1 MSRPDWPSAQ
11 PAPSSAPSI
20 AAPSTAGPASGE
32 WPITP
37 LPGEPP
43 LTLFRG
49 KRLVELEPGTEIDR
63 FGETD
68 GNLVYAF
75 GTPFRERSL
84 VPEWVERPYRAYR
97 VRRSVQVLTGTAI
110 PWFDQPGG
118 GTAYLLPEAIGDLI
132 AQGRLVEIADR
143 ERPPD

>member
-1 MSRPDWPSAQ
+1 VAQPPPSRPAAAPVSGDWPIS
-11 PAPSSAPSI
+11 
-20 AAPSTAGPASGE
+20 
-32 WPITP
+32 P

-63 FGETD
+63 FGDDE

-75 GTPFRERSL
+75 GTPFKERSL
-84 VPEWVERPYRAYR
+84 VPEWVDRPYRVYQ
-97 VRRSVQVLTGTAI
+97 VRQPVQVLTGAAI

-118 GTAYLLPEAIGDLI
+118 GTAYLLPDAIGELV
-132 AQGRLVEIADR
+132 AMGRLVEVDGR
-143 ERPPD
+143 ERPPA